1 MNPEWDQLE
10 LDSALVNT
18 LLDAGLLKPTKI
30 QQEVIPLALDARDVL
45 AASPTGTGKTLA
57 FLLPAIQH
65 LLDYP
70 RRSSGSARVLV
81 LAPTRELAEQ
91 IGRQSELLCAAVG
104 LTSLT
109 VTGGVNFGSH
119 TGAFKEDLDIVIAT
133 PGRLLDYLGD
143 EKFSAE
149 ELEILVLD
157 EADRMLDMGFR
168 QPVEQII
175 NEARNLRQRLLF
187 SATAD
192 HHTLATFSKQVLA
205 KPEFINVEPPRR
217 EKGKIHQ
224 WVHIADDV
232 SHKQALLKHLLGEFN
247 GRVLVF
253 VRKRERAHE
262 LAEFLQKLGYGAVA
276 LEGGLPQ
283 DERQKRLKS
292 FSDVRQRILVATDVA
307 ARGLDIPDV
316 ELVVNF
322 DLPRKGDTFLHRI
335 GRTGRAGKTGTAI
348 ALVEAHDAENL
359 GRIER
364 YLTERLERRFIP
376 ELRPKFKFPEPHKKS
391 KAKKKKKGVKS
402 DKSGVK
408 KSTKQK
414 GARPNLSTVKGKQ
427 KVEPIK
433 KRSS

>member
-1 MNPEWDQLE
+1 MNPEWAQLE
-10 LDSALVNT
+10 LDDVLVNT
-18 LLDAGLLKPTKI
+18 LLDAGLMKPTKI
-30 QQEVIPLALDARDVL
+30 QLEVVPLALEGKDVL

-65 LLDYP
+65 LIDYP
-70 RRSSGSARVLV
+70 RRSPGSARVLV

-91 IGRQSELLCAAVG
+91 IGKQAELLCDAAG

-119 TGAFKEDLDIVIAT
+119 TGAFKENLDIVIAT
-133 PGRLLDYLGD
+133 PGRLLDYLGG

-149 ELEILVLD
+149 DLEILVLD
-157 EADRMLDMGFR
+157 EADRMMDMGFR
-168 QPVEQII
+168 TPVEQII
-175 NEARNLRQRLLF
+175 NEAVNLRQRLLF

-192 HHTLATFSKQVLA
+192 SHTLATFSKQVLA
-205 KPEFINVEPPRR
+205 TPEFINVEPPRR

-224 WVHIADDV
+224 WVHV
-232 SHKQALLKHLLGEFN
+232 SDNVEHKQQLLKHLLGEFN

-262 LAEFLQKLGYGAVA
+262 LAEVLQNMGYGAMA

-283 DERQKRLKS
+283 AERQARLLA
-292 FSDVRQRILVATDVA
+292 FSNVKQRILVATDVA

-322 DLPRKGDTFLHRI
+322 DLPRKGDTFVHRI
-335 GRTGRAGKTGTAI
+335 GRTGRAGKTGTAV

-364 YLTERLERRFIP
+364 YLGERIERRFVK
-376 ELRPKFKFPEPHKKS
+376 ELRPTYKFPDPHKKS
-391 KAKKKKKGVKS
+391 KTKKKKKTKKMLAGTK
-402 DKSGVK
+402 K
-408 KSTKQK
+408 KSAK
-414 GARPNLSTVKGKQ
+414 A
-427 KVEPIK
+427 K
-433 KRSS
+433 K